1 LGQRWTQG
9 LFRSSDLWERHI
21 SLDTCLIGKI
31 KVSTQRVDEDSLVAR
46 TRDYQAAKACDRDV
60 GGLSNQR
67 YVLEVP

>member
-1 LGQRWTQG
+1 
-9 LFRSSDLWERHI
+9 
-21 SLDTCLIGKI
+21 
-31 KVSTQRVDEDSLVAR
+31 VAR